1 MIKTLYFTFLI
12 LLLILFAKCNFT
24 SQSYNTG
31 KLLNPGE
38 TLVSVGIGAREFY
51 SIARHDSATSYRL
64 YSYND
69 SLTFYMPD
77 SFSSKFETIRKQGY
91 SLCLDYRLGVLR
103 TLPFGK
109 GLEIGFHLEG
119 PYQLNAKNV
128 SLEYMGPVLLEFDGR
143 FGFKD
148 NPIGEGLLHHNL
160 GIGWTIGPWIDNGW
174 YAEYA
179 AGWEY
184 QWVIPYANFR
194 AEWLATDFSSIDSL
208 TESYSP
214 YNYEKRSWTTRTAIG
229 ISMRIPHWW
238 ITPDFIVPEIAVIYP
253 HYSAVSHYGIAYHI
267 ALRWL
272 NGI

>member
-1 MIKTLYFTFLI
+1 
-12 LLLILFAKCNFT
+12 
-24 SQSYNTG
+24 
-31 KLLNPGE
+31 
-38 TLVSVGIGAREFY
+38 
-51 SIARHDSATSYRL
+51 
-64 YSYND
+64 
-69 SLTFYMPD
+69 
-77 SFSSKFETIRKQGY
+77 
-91 SLCLDYRLGVLR
+91 
-103 TLPFGK
+103 LPFGK

-128 SLEYMGPVLLEFDGR
+128 SLEYIGPVLLEFDGR

-148 NPIGEGLLHHNL
+148 KPIGEGLLHHNL

-194 AEWLATDFSSIDSL
+194 TEWLATDFSSIDSL

-253 HYSAVSHYGIAYHI
+253 HYSAVSHYGIGLSYCAEVAEWNLNKDRVFFLIVLYI
-267 ALRWL
+267 VMGNSTFALEKDSS
-272 NGI
+272 GIVVKAQKEDQSQNSRSLSPPSGI

>member
-1 MIKTLYFTFLI
+1 MIKTLHFTFLI
-12 LLLILFAKCNFT
+12 VFLILFAKCNFT

-38 TLVSVGIGAREFY
+38 TLVSVGIGKRGFY
-51 SIARHDSATSYRL
+51 SIARRDSVLSTNYRAFGNHDTLFY
-64 YSYND
+64 D
-69 SLTFYMPD
+69 SVKSEYDTNRSQAL
-77 SFSSKFETIRKQGY
+77 

-103 TLPFGK
+103 TYPFGK

-119 PYQLNAKNV
+119 PYQLNPKNV
-128 SLEYMGPVLLEFDGR
+128 TSLYVGPVLLEFDGR

-148 NPIGEGLLHHNL
+148 KPLGKGLLHHNL

-184 QWVIPYANFR
+184 QWLIPYANFR
-194 AEWLATDFSSIDSL
+194 AEWLATDYSTIDSL

-214 YNYEKRSWTTRTAIG
+214 YHYEKRSWTTRTALG

-253 HYSAVSHYGIAYHI
+253 HYSAVAHYGIAYHI